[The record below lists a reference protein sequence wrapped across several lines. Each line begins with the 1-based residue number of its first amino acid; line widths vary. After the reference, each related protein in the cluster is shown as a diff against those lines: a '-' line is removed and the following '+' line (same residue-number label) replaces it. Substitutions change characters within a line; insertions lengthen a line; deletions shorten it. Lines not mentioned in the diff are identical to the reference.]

1 MDYKELLKSP
11 KWQKL
16 RLEVLQRDN
25 FTCCKCGSNDKPLN
39 VHHLY
44 YKSGNKPWEYPLS
57 SLITLCEDC
66 HGKEHSTKVIK
77 SAKGKMVLLRS
88 MLNCN
93 NLKAND
99 KIILSYVLVNG
110 ETSRTKIANVLGMTR
125 QTVIASMKEIERA
138 NWLQNND
145 LLQHGYFELKHAEK
159 LKSELLIFYSYLL
172 DKAKDYEYC
181 LDTRKSKLANVFCKT
196 EIAIT
201 KLLHRLYEI
210 GLAQRLDNGKLKIL
224 N

>member
-1 MDYKELLKSP
+1 MKIVFYRTLLTKAQNITPSERILFSFLVAKSISRLDGIFDHTGTQLDFDELLS
-11 KWQKL
+11 QIEL
-16 RLEVLQRDN
+16 
-25 FTCCKCGSNDKPLN
+25 NDGKI
-39 VHHLY
+39 
-44 YKSGNKPWEYPLS
+44 E
-57 SLITLCEDC
+57 LCE
-66 HGKEHSTKVIK
+66 
-77 SAKGKMVLLRS
+77 
-88 MLNCN
+88 LNH
-93 NLKAND
+93 
-99 KIILSYVLVNG
+99 
-110 ETSRTKIANVLGMTR
+110 TKIAKELSQTRMTVYSGLCHLQQLGYIGDGWIF
-125 QTVIASMKEIERA
+125 V
-138 NWLQNND
+138 NND

-159 LKSELLIFYSYLL
+159 LKGELLIFYSYLL